1 MEIHIFAVFNSPDMP
16 RIHLEIAF
24 QKIKQNIDHECIPF
38 LYHFNQTEIHFFYA
52 GTLILTKI
60 GKQRSEIISDVS
72 IKDCTN

>member
-24 QKIKQNIDHECIPF
+24 QKIKQNIDHERFPF
-38 LYHFNQTEIHFFYA
+38 LHHFNQTEIHFFFYA

-60 GKQRSEIISDVS
+60 GKTKE
-72 IKDCTN
+72 